1 MGWVGALSCESDGA
15 RRPPFPVKGGNLSI
29 SVSSLA
35 TDVIS
40 PWGVGGGKSSFF
52 WGGDTRNIERRGKK
66 GSGPAF

>member
-1 MGWVGALSCESDGA
+1 MGWAGALSCESDGA

-40 PWGVGGGKSSFF
+40 PWGVGGKKFF
-52 WGGDTRNIERRGKK
+52 LGGDTRNIERRGKK
-66 GSGPAF
+66 GSGRAF

>member
-1 MGWVGALSCESDGA
+1 MRIRWRTAS
-15 RRPPFPVKGGNLSI
+15 PPFSVKGGNLSI

-40 PWGVGGGKSSFF
+40 PWGVGGGKVFF
-52 WGGDTRNIERRGKK
+52 GGDTRNIERRGKE